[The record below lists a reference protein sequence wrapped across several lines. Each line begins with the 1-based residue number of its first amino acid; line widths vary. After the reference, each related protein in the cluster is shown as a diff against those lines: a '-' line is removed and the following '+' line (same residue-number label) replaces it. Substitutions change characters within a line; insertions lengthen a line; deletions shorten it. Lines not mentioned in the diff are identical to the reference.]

1 LPDDFS
7 DFDFVLWNMPFLIKG
22 GKMEERDFHDGD
34 DGSILRSFLTLLP
47 SLLKKDG
54 QAIILNNAGA
64 LEYIKFPN
72 LTTKGDGNVLVYI
85 FSNDAD

>member
-1 LPDDFS
+1 
-7 DFDFVLWNMPFLIKG
+7 
-22 GKMEERDFHDGD
+22 MEERDFHDGD